1 MARRPDGPEDG
12 SVNEAGG
19 QRLDKWLW
27 YARVAK
33 TRTLAAGLVSDGKVR
48 VNRQKVIKPAH
59 VVRVGDV
66 VTVTVARG
74 VRVLRI
80 EAPGTRRGPASEAAG
95 LYDEIVPLPGGR
107 RPAGE
112 ATAALETE
120 VEGTGS
126 GEHGDGAAAPL
137 TIGKGRPTK
146 RERRALERI
155 RPRFDEG

>member
-1 MARRPDGPEDG
+1 MASRPQGDSDEPAGDG
-12 SVNEAGG
+12 GG

-33 TRTLAAGLVSDGKVR
+33 TRTLAASLVSGAKVR
-48 VNRQKVIKPAH
+48 VNRQKVTKPAH

-80 EAPGTRRGPASEAAG
+80 QASGVRRGPASEAQT

-107 RPAGE
+107 KTAVADAVDVKPAGNPQG
-112 ATAALETE
+112 TAGLKGDAA
-120 VEGTGS
+120 VPVAVGS
-126 GEHGDGAAAPL
+126 
-137 TIGKGRPTK
+137 GRPTK
-146 RERRALERI
+146 RDRRALARL

>member
-1 MARRPDGPEDG
+1 MARRPDGWAERSG
-12 SVNEAGG
+12 NEAGG

-48 VNRQKVIKPAH
+48 VNRQKVTKPAH

-80 EAPGTRRGPASEAAG
+80 EAPGARRGPASEAAE
-95 LYDEIVPLPGGR
+95 LYHEIVPLPSGR
-107 RPAGE
+107 RSLAGAAGAAGDE
-112 ATAALETE
+112 AAQQDGLD
-120 VEGTGS
+120 
-126 GEHGDGAAAPL
+126 HDGAGAIAVAA
-137 TIGKGRPTK
+137 GKGRPTK
-146 RERRALERI
+146 RERCALERI
-155 RPRFDEG
+155 KPRFDEG